1 MPRCRP
7 LSFLLPLWLA
17 SAALA
22 EPLFPNSV
30 ASNDLDFIT
39 ASDPAAAF
47 CLRFDGRTRA
57 EMPDQRNDIL
67 LAADVRVFTAT
78 YSDDTA
84 VGLWV
89 HPDIATDEEATALVT
104 PVAEAVAK
112 LPTAMRSLL
121 NHVVIHAGNETAF
134 SEDIGRFI
142 ILYSDNIRSRISTN
156 DLQETVFHESVHATI
171 DIPHAES
178 GDWLAAQ
185 SADAAFVTTYA
196 AENSADE
203 DMAESALFA
212 WAMVK
217 HPGRLPPETEAAVAA
232 LMPNRLAYFD
242 ALFAD
247 MPLPDPARSAP
258 PC

>member
-1 MPRCRP
+1 MHWSRLAFC
-7 LSFLLPLWLA
+7 LLPLWA
-17 SAALA
+17 TSAAA

-39 ASDPAAAF
+39 GDDPAAAF
-47 CLRFDGRTRA
+47 CLRFDGLTRA
-57 EMPDQRNDIL
+57 EMPDKRNDIL
-67 LAADVRVFTAT
+67 FADDVRVFTAT
-78 YSDDTA
+78 YSDDTT

-89 HPDIATDEEATALVT
+89 HPAIATEEEATALVT
-104 PVAEAVAK
+104 AVAEAVAK

-121 NHVVIHAGNETAF
+121 NHVVIHAGDETAF

-142 ILYSDNIRSRISTN
+142 ILYSDNIRSRISTH
-156 DLQETVFHESVHATI
+156 DLQETVFHESIHATI
-171 DIPHAES
+171 DVPHAES

-185 SADAAFVTTYA
+185 SADGAFVTTYA
-196 AENSADE
+196 AENPAGE

-217 HPGRLPPETEAAVAA
+217 HPGRLPAETEAAVTA
-232 LMPNRLAYFD
+232 LIPNRLAYFEG
-242 ALFAD
+242 LFTDFA
-247 MPLPDPARSAP
+247 LPDPATPAP